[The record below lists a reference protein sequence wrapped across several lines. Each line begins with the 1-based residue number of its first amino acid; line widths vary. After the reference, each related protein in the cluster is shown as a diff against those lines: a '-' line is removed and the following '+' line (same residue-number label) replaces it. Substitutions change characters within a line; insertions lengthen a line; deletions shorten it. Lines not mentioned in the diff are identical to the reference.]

1 MRCKRISAWICSAV
15 LLFSSVPVLQLSAAN
30 TAAVLYVSDSGADTA
45 DGQTPETP
53 LQSVGKAIELLDKT
67 QSSERTVRVIGTAT
81 VSAHLPTHT
90 QAVRIEGNDAAAKLV
105 LTRDIRI
112 NGPLSLDSLRLST
125 GGNPLLCDRNALH
138 IGAGVTVEGTAPGI
152 VSGYQGTWKADLNNH
167 AQKEQVTVDG
177 GSFDIVYLGARATQT
192 SIPYAVVNGVDFT
205 LNGGQV
211 QQAVVGADGWSGN
224 AGYNVY
230 TGDVNITVNGGTISR
245 VRVVDRNGISD
256 SVRSQLNGHAVQLIL
271 NNGSSV
277 ATNELNAAAVE
288 TLGGVFYQLECAA
301 LESSRLETTD
311 TAGTYRVI
319 GDKAAVAKDGSHVY
333 TSEGGLLTV
342 PAGSYTVSWSSGET
356 SKQETVYVSATGADT
371 ADGKTPETAV
381 ATMDK
386 AFSLLGAQQAETK
399 TVKIIGS
406 YTLSAHLPTHTEP
419 TIIKGYDENAVL
431 TLKRFIR
438 INGPTVFDRIR
449 FDAGGYMLCCDRNEL
464 TMGEQV
470 TMTSTDI
477 TQGLYVDSGYYNAY
491 DASCNRNP
499 QKERITIHNGLYYA
513 VRLGTEY
520 AVTPSVEV
528 NGVDFTLN
536 GGSLYKLYI
545 GAYGDSGRKGYCN
558 YTDNVN
564 ITLNG
569 GSIKDRLAVSDID
582 GQSKLNGHAVQLILN
597 NGMTVAKNEL
607 SAATV
612 GALGGVYYELR
623 CAKAADSALTATDTA
638 GVYQVSGDKI
648 AVATD
653 GTTVYTSE
661 NGILTIGKPGVYAVS
676 FVSTGLCCYVSAAG
690 DDNAAGTKDAPLRT
704 LSAALVK
711 TLDGGRII
719 ILDKAAYTADT
730 LSSYVGSRTI
740 EGETAA
746 AVLAYGGGDMRLK
759 GNLILRNLVLHQDA
773 ANASI
778 VTNGYDLEIG
788 ESVTYSYAGT
798 TGYTTPRIITG
809 KAAGGQ
815 EWITI
820 AAADFKNITV
830 GGSGGVPTVTRI
842 QTGNHPLSEVTVH
855 TDSKESA
862 VKLYTGGSIPA
873 VNVADGAQYGSAEL
887 IANASAAAVYPTGQQ
902 NLWLINSRGL
912 NGETVAF
919 TDQPGTYGVRSTPAA
934 LPTAI
939 SANGS
944 TAYVAQAHASV
955 PETPITDY
963 AYTAYADYIRYRKPL
978 THTYKRL
985 TEDKE
990 LNVVYFGGS
999 VTAGYGASQPDRTS
1013 WRAQVGAWLETN
1025 YPEATVHNINRAV
1038 GESGTYLGSFRVQRD
1053 VIAHKP
1059 DLVFIEYS
1067 INDSYFGST
1076 YAQAASQFETVVRE
1090 IKQALPLCDIVTVFV
1105 TDRNNAADAVQGKL
1119 HLQAQAHEAIAEKY
1133 NISSIAVG
1141 CALMSRLPANYSSV
1155 WSQYFLDGVHPT
1167 DKGYREYYLCVEEY
1181 LKNVLQHTEYR
1192 QAVERYDDLP
1202 PVQSAALFDGNRQLT
1217 QPTEALLAQS
1227 ETRGGSGFRFDSG
1240 LYGLYDYNGFIKASA
1255 AGAVFAYTFD
1265 GTELSI
1271 ITNQYGPDAKFQI
1284 SIDGGAY
1291 VTKEFNHHNPTVLVS
1306 GLTPGRHTVL
1316 FKPDFSTFSGEIRI
1330 GAFMQR
1336 DETLST
1342 LQGAEYRYSDWGNST
1357 LTLPAGAYTVLYPE
1371 QPTVAA
1377 LPVTQQDGYRF
1388 DGWSD
1393 SEGHMLSAE
1402 TALSPGMVLTAQYTR
1417 LADGDVNGDGRLD
1430 DADLTE
1436 MQRVLLGISAVSF
1449 FDANADGV
1457 CDIRDL
1463 VALRRQLDATTPVDN
1478 AAVLYNG
1485 QHSSYDET
1493 AEQRRQAILARP
1505 DTMQPS
1511 EAGKTYYI
1519 SDTGDDRNS
1528 GLSADNPWRSSAR
1541 LGLAAHTLN
1550 EGDVVLFERGGVYRG
1565 AFALTSGVTYG
1576 AYGEGRKPEIY
1587 GSLRNCAYGQ
1597 LWSATET
1604 PCVWALPVGNLPD
1617 IGNIVLDN
1625 GKRCGTKRLS
1635 GQLSS
1640 ELEFYHDRAA
1650 GVLYLYCAEG
1660 NPGEVCFRMELCAD
1674 APLMAGRN
1682 RPHDITVENLCL
1694 KYTGS
1699 HALVFSNGSRNITV
1713 RGCEIGYI
1721 GGSMLNETVRYGN
1734 GIEFVDNADTIT
1746 VTGNWIYQCYDAGI
1760 THQSSYADG
1769 CKQNAIRFC
1778 DNLVEYCV
1786 YNIEY
1791 YVSQENG
1798 RITDTVYQNNI
1809 LRFAGYGFGSENRIG
1824 SNTRYAANI
1833 CNYARQMPSSDF
1845 SVIGNVL
1852 DSPRYNQ
1859 LTVGCPNLSGVGP
1872 TVTGNSYIQKNAEVA
1887 LILGED
1893 GSKTSL
1899 TADSAEMLWKA
1910 IAMVDA
1916 QPTAVVYEP

>member
-1 MRCKRISAWICSAV
+1 MKVKKLVAF
-15 LLFSSVPVLQLSAAN
+15 LLCLTVTVSTLAGAIYTQAAN

-67 QSSERTVRVIGTAT
+67 QSSERTVRVIGIAT

-90 QAVRIEGNDAAAKLV
+90 KAVRIEGNDAEAGLKL
-105 LTRDIRI
+105 TQAIRI
-112 NGPLSLDSLRLST
+112 NGPLSLDSIRLST

-138 IGAGVTVEGTAPGI
+138 IGAGVTVEGTVPGI
-152 VSGYQGTWKADLNNH
+152 VSGYQGTWKADLNNN

-177 GSFDIVYLGARATQT
+177 GRFDIVYLGARATQT
-192 SIPYAVVNGVDFT
+192 SIPYAVVNGVNFT

-211 QQAVVGADGWSGN
+211 QKAIVGADGWSGN
-224 AGYNVY
+224 AGYNIY
-230 TGDVNITVNGGTISR
+230 TGDVNITVNGGTVNRLQVI
-245 VRVVDRNGISD
+245 DRSGISD

-271 NNGSSV
+271 NNGTSV

-288 TLGGVFYQLECAA
+288 TLGGVFYQLECAT

-319 GDKAAVAKDGSHVY
+319 GDKTAIATDGSHVY

-342 PAGSYTVSWSSGET
+342 PAGSYTVSWSSGEV
-356 SKQETVYVSATGADT
+356 SKAETVYVSATGSDT
-371 ADGKTPETAV
+371 ADGQTPETAV

-406 YTLSAHLPTHTEP
+406 YTLSAHLPIHTQDVSIE
-419 TIIKGYDENAVL
+419 GYNADALLILGRNVRL
-431 TLKRFIR
+431 NGATTFDHIR
-438 INGPTVFDRIR
+438 L
-449 FDAGGYMLCCDRNEL
+449 DAQGITSGGYILCCDRNEL
-464 TMGEQV
+464 TLGANFRMVSDDYGK
-470 TMTSTDI
+470 
-477 TQGLYVDSGYYNAY
+477 GLCIDSGYYNAY

-499 QKERITIHNGLYYA
+499 KKERITIHNGTAYM
-513 VRLGTEY
+513 VRLGAEY

-545 GAYGDSGRKGYCN
+545 GAYGDNGRKGYCN

-564 ITLNG
+564 VTLNG
-569 GSIKDRLAVSDID
+569 GSIKDRLAVSDVD

-623 CAKAADSALTATDTA
+623 CAKAEDSALTATDTA
-638 GVYQVSGDKI
+638 GVYRVGGDKI

-653 GTTVYTSE
+653 GTTAYTSE
-661 NGILTIGKPGVYAVS
+661 NGLLTIGKPGVYAVS

-704 LSAALVK
+704 LSAALMK
-711 TLDGGRII
+711 TLDGGKIV
-719 ILDKAAYTADT
+719 ILDKAAYAADT
-730 LSSYVGSRTI
+730 LSSHVGSRTV

-842 QTGNHPLSEVTVH
+842 QTGNHPLSEVTVR

-939 SANGS
+939 SADGS
-944 TAYVAQAHASV
+944 TAYVAQAHASA

-1119 HLQAQAHEAIAEKY
+1119 HLQAQAHEAVAEKY

-1291 VTKEFNHHNPTVLVS
+1291 VTKKFNHHNPTVLVS
-1306 GLTPGRHTVL
+1306 RLTPGRHTVL

-1336 DETLST
+1336 DETRST
-1342 LQGAEYRYSDWGNST
+1342 LQGAEYHYSDWKNST
-1357 LTLPAGAYTVLYPE
+1357 LTLPTGAYTVLYPE

-1377 LPVTQQDGYRF
+1377 LPITQRDGYRF

-1417 LADGDVNGDGRLD
+1417 LAGDLNGDGRM
-1430 DADLTE
+1430 AAEDLAVL
-1436 MQRVLLGISAVSF
+1436 RRALLGIS
-1449 FDANADGV
+1449 DGYEEEMLDINLDGTV
-1457 CDIRDL
+1457 DIRDL
-1463 VALRRQLDATTPVDN
+1463 VALATIIAGDGKTDGVLTVQSVTLSGTTVTLSVQNTSTVWESDADSYVALTCLDETGTVLGAARAKLGIVAPGATKTVQCTVTSGT
-1478 AAVLYNG
+1478 AAV
-1485 QHSSYDET
+1485 
-1493 AEQRRQAILARP
+1493 
-1505 DTMQPS
+1505 
-1511 EAGKTYYI
+1511 K
-1519 SDTGDDRNS
+1519 
-1528 GLSADNPWRSSAR
+1528 
-1541 LGLAAHTLN
+1541 
-1550 EGDVVLFERGGVYRG
+1550 
-1565 AFALTSGVTYG
+1565 
-1576 AYGEGRKPEIY
+1576 
-1587 GSLRNCAYGQ
+1587 
-1597 LWSATET
+1597 
-1604 PCVWALPVGNLPD
+1604 
-1617 IGNIVLDN
+1617 
-1625 GKRCGTKRLS
+1625 
-1635 GQLSS
+1635 
-1640 ELEFYHDRAA
+1640 
-1650 GVLYLYCAEG
+1650 
-1660 NPGEVCFRMELCAD
+1660 
-1674 APLMAGRN
+1674 
-1682 RPHDITVENLCL
+1682 
-1694 KYTGS
+1694 
-1699 HALVFSNGSRNITV
+1699 
-1713 RGCEIGYI
+1713 
-1721 GGSMLNETVRYGN
+1721 
-1734 GIEFVDNADTIT
+1734 
-1746 VTGNWIYQCYDAGI
+1746 VTGI
-1760 THQSSYADG
+1760 
-1769 CKQNAIRFC
+1769 
-1778 DNLVEYCV
+1778 
-1786 YNIEY
+1786 
-1791 YVSQENG
+1791 
-1798 RITDTVYQNNI
+1798 
-1809 LRFAGYGFGSENRIG
+1809 
-1824 SNTRYAANI
+1824 AAN
-1833 CNYARQMPSSDF
+1833 YW
-1845 SVIGNVL
+1845 SVL
-1852 DSPRYNQ
+1852 
-1859 LTVGCPNLSGVGP
+1859 
-1872 TVTGNSYIQKNAEVA
+1872 
-1887 LILGED
+1887 
-1893 GSKTSL
+1893 
-1899 TADSAEMLWKA
+1899 
-1910 IAMVDA
+1910 
-1916 QPTAVVYEP
+1916 